1 MDIDIQELELKKRYL
16 KRYKK
21 NLALIERLND
31 KVENLTSRIESIKS
45 PIITDMPRG
54 GVPVTKEDLVA
65 DKLEII
71 ERIDRL
77 KIKGKKY
84 KAEILDIIDELDD
97 TRYAD
102 ILESFFIDCESLDDI
117 ADNMGYTL
125 RHVIRLYSEAI
136 ISIDLECQ

>member
-1 MDIDIQELELKKRYL
+1 MDIDIQELEFKKRYL

-31 KVENLTSRIESIKS
+31 KVDNLTNRIESIKS
-45 PIITDMPRG
+45 PIISDMPRG
-54 GVPVTKEDLVA
+54 GVPITKEDLIA
-65 DKLEII
+65 DKLEIEDRI
-71 ERIDRL
+71 ERL
-77 KIKGKKY
+77 KLKGKKY

-102 ILESFFIDCESLDDI
+102 ILESFFIDCEPLDKI

-136 ISIDLECQ
+136 ISIDLDCQ

>member
-1 MDIDIQELELKKRYL
+1 MDIDIQELEFKKRYL

-31 KVENLTSRIESIKS
+31 KVKNLTDRIDSIKS
-45 PIITDMPRG
+45 PIISDMPRG
-54 GVPVTKEDLVA
+54 GVPVTKEDLIA
-65 DKLEII
+65 DKLETEERI
-71 ERIDRL
+71 ERL
-77 KIKGKKY
+77 KSKGKKY
-84 KAEILDIIDELDD
+84 KVEILDIIDELDD

-102 ILESFFIDCESLDDI
+102 ILESFFIDCMSLDNI